1 MPAKRAL
8 KLDSF
13 IMGKVPATP
22 QVSSKKNH
30 QSYSPTTGTCLMSP
44 FSSPRSNN
52 IQEQRN
58 GLSKGK
64 RDVPKGLAMK
74 SSRKGQ
80 PQIEESDRL
89 SVLQSKVEDSLE
101 TFMQIRQNLTSL
113 QALEGTRELEN
124 IIGALDNSGHLKNEV
139 RKTKKLLEQARKQK
153 LLKRSSVRH
162 PAQGIS
168 GLTLDLS
175 LRTSESPGIMS
186 GWFCMF
192 GVTGTMVPTHTR
204 KEPTFFCNKFVFN
217 GHEDWSPIESMK

>member
-113 QALEGTRELEN
+113 QFLMKAEASKQAKSRKALEGTRELEN

-162 PAQGIS
+162 PAQG
-168 GLTLDLS
+168 LF
-175 LRTSESPGIMS
+175 PY
-186 GWFCMF
+186 
-192 GVTGTMVPTHTR
+192 GVFTIEH
-204 KEPTFFCNKFVFN
+204 KY
-217 GHEDWSPIESMK
+217 EDQAL

>member
-113 QALEGTRELEN
+113 QNIAMFSTAL
-124 IIGALDNSGHLKNEV
+124 SSS
-139 RKTKKLLEQARKQK
+139 KLLWAKVIMIYDRNGQ
-153 LLKRSSVRH
+153 
-162 PAQGIS
+162 
-168 GLTLDLS
+168 S
-175 LRTSESPGIMS
+175 L
-186 GWFCMF
+186 
-192 GVTGTMVPTHTR
+192 
-204 KEPTFFCNKFVFN
+204 NA
-217 GHEDWSPIESMK
+217 

>member
-139 RKTKKLLEQARKQK
+139 RKTRKLLEQARKQK

-162 PAQGIS
+162 PAQEHRHVLNS
-168 GLTLDLS
+168 FEFLKT
-175 LRTSESPGIMS
+175 IM
-186 GWFCMF
+186 G
-192 GVTGTMVPTHTR
+192 
-204 KEPTFFCNKFVFN
+204 
-217 GHEDWSPIESMK
+217 